1 MSGMDVD
8 VRLPDQAPRPRVLL
22 IVGAGRS
29 GSTLFERALGG
40 VPGVTVLG
48 ETVHMWDRAVR
59 DDELCGC
66 GVPFDACPFWA
77 AVGARAFGGWDRV
90 GVAELVRLRRSVVRT
105 RRVPPLL
112 TWSPSPGRRR
122 DRDRLLDHLT
132 AMLVA
137 AQAESGARLLV
148 DSSKMPAYAALLMR
162 ADLDLRCVQVVR
174 DPRGVANSMSKTV
187 VRPEVQH
194 GADLMHRTA
203 AAESA
208 LWWSAFDV
216 VTRLMRTLGRVPF
229 ATVRYEDFV
238 ADPAGVVRRILEFA
252 GIPGRPGDLGHLDGN
267 EVVLGPNH
275 QVAGNPMRFK
285 TGTVQVRPDDGWR
298 RHLSARDRR
307 IVALLTAG
315 LRHHYR
321 YS

>member
-1 MSGMDVD
+1 MSAVFRNPRT
-8 VRLPDQAPRPRVLL
+8 VPDGGRPRVLL
-22 IVGAGRS
+22 IVGSGRS

-66 GVPFDACPFWA
+66 GVPFGSCPFWS
-77 AVGARAFGGWDRV
+77 AVGSRAFGGWAGV
-90 GVAELVRLRRSVVRT
+90 EVAELVRLRRSVVRT
-105 RRVPPLL
+105 RQVPQLL
-112 TWSPSPGRRR
+112 TSSPSPRRRR
-122 DRDRLLDHLT
+122 DRDRLVDHLT
-132 AMLVA
+132 AVLVA
-137 AQAESGARLLV
+137 AQVESGASLLV

-162 ADLDLRCVQVVR
+162 ADVDLRCVQVVR

-187 VRPEVQH
+187 VRPEVTH

-216 VTRLMRTLGRVPF
+216 VTRLMRTLGRRPF

-238 ADPAGVVRRILEFA
+238 ADPAAVVRRVLDFA
-252 GIPGRPGDLGHLDGN
+252 GIPGRTGDLGHIAGD
-267 EVVLGPNH
+267 EVALESNH
-275 QVAGNPMRFK
+275 QVAGNPMRFR
-285 TGTVQVRPDDGWR
+285 TGTVQVRPDDEWR
-298 RHLSARDRR
+298 QHLSSRDRR
-307 IVALLTAG
+307 TVALLTAG
-315 LRHHYR
+315 LRHR
-321 YS
+321 YDYS